1 MKPTHTTRL
10 RFTTGHILAAIV
22 AAATTAGAL
31 SACSTD
37 VDTPAP
43 AEATVTLAL
52 NISTTDVTR
61 GSRAGE
67 PDGTEGPAT
76 DYEKLN
82 QLRIIIVDGNGKVE
96 HNRFYN
102 YNNYYYTN
110 VTHELEVTPNDTKA
124 IYLIANEHA
133 ERGDIELG
141 GSGAVNQTNIVD
153 YNFNQVVVGEELP
166 ADFTD
171 YKLSLPV
178 GDEMINNIPMTAVYK
193 MQIGSESKQSLSFM
207 LNRCAVKYSF
217 NFTNKSSAQ
226 VKISE
231 LRIDKTATT
240 EWFFPRVKSTDG
252 STIVHQLEYT
262 STADDATPIE
272 TATGEV
278 AEWQTDISGKNAFYT
293 AHLYNNYA
301 VPTDAAHQQY
311 TRSVGVTVKTNSEVN
326 ASFTNPQ
333 WKPFYLL
340 ESAYI
345 PEGKTEQTYTVTF
358 GVNGVEL
365 TKELPNLPRLPRN
378 THVVVNVTFNDHN
391 NISCEV
397 EMEPYR
403 GVTLNPGFGIDPDK
417 PDDPD
422 KEHIKEEDYP
432 DNNPDAD

>member
-10 RFTTGHILAAIV
+10 RFTIGHILATIV

-102 YNNYYYTN
+102 YKNYYYTN

-141 GSGAVNQTNIVD
+141 GSGAGNQTNIVD

-166 ADFTD
+166 TDFTD

-278 AEWQTDISGKNAFYT
+278 AEWQTDISGEKAFYT

-301 VPTDAAHQQY
+301 VPTDAAHEQY
-311 TRSVGVTVKTNSEVN
+311 TRDFKIELAPKSDSPYKL
-326 ASFTNPQ
+326 Q
-333 WKPFYLL
+333 PFYLL
-340 ESAYI
+340 ESAYY
-345 PEGKTEQTYTVTF
+345 PGTEASTQSYTITLI
-358 GVNGVEL
+358 VNDNIEL
-365 TKELPNLPRLPRN
+365 SSQLPNLPRLPRN
-378 THVVVNVTFNDHN
+378 THVIVNVTFQEDTYLLE
-391 NISCEV
+391 CEV
-397 EMEPYR
+397 RVVPYAEVILR
-403 GVTLNPGFGIDPDK
+403 PGFGFDQPNDK
-417 PDDPD
+417 IPGGAGDTPPWTTITP
-422 KEHIKEEDYP
+422 EG
-432 DNNPDAD
+432 